1 MRWNRQALLVT
12 GVISGLG
19 ALGGVVAG
27 VVLPPL
33 ISRIVGAFPPTPEVY
48 IRNITIMAGFG
59 AVFGPVLA
67 WSMMRY
73 VPLWRTVLEP
83 AIAAVAASIVS
94 ALVAPSWFAV
104 MVPSA
109 VILAA
114 WRLNRGYRGRS
125 ELGKEAAAR

>member
-19 ALGGVVAG
+19 ALGGAVAG

-48 IRNITIMAGFG
+48 VRNITIMAGFG

-67 WSMMRY
+67 WSMMRF
-73 VPLWRTVLEP
+73 VPLWRSVLEP
-83 AIAAVAASIVS
+83 AIAAIAASIVS
-94 ALVAPSWFAV
+94 ALVAPSLFAV
-104 MVPSA
+104 LVPGA

-114 WRLNRGYRGRS
+114 WRLNRAHRGQP
-125 ELGKEAAAR
+125 ELVKGSGR